1 MSHFQDEIHAQPEAL
16 QGVIANPRIAEV
28 AAKLQN
34 RTIPMI
40 VTVARGSSD
49 HALTFFSYLAGQY
62 LGLPVASLPP
72 SLLTVYGS
80 RMKVSG
86 ALAVGVSQ
94 SGESSDVVE
103 SLHQLK
109 QAGALSLAITNQAG
123 SALETLAEH
132 ALYLGAGREQAVA
145 ATKTFSGQMMA
156 LALLVAHWSQDTA
169 LLRALE
175 SVPKLLRQLLA
186 EQAPIER
193 AALRLTHAEQ
203 VYVLGRGLS
212 FGPALEI
219 ALKLKETSY
228 LHAQAYSS
236 AEFQH
241 GPIASVDPKDPI
253 VLIASSDGTLASNL
267 QVAERLHAIGADL
280 TVISGAAALV
290 SEANAPIALPAG
302 LNPASEAF
310 LQVLA
315 GQLLALHLTRS
326 KGLDPDQPR
335 HLRKVT
341 QTM

>member
-1 MSHFQDEIHAQPEAL
+1 MSHFKDEINAQPEL
-16 QGVIANPRIAEV
+16 MQGIIGSPRIAQV
-28 AAKLQN
+28 AALL
-34 RTIPMI
+34 RHRAIPMI

-49 HALTFFSYLAGQY
+49 NAVTFFSYLAGQY
-62 LGLPVASLPP
+62 LGLPVVSLPP

-86 ALAVGVSQ
+86 TLAIGVSQ

-103 SLHQLK
+103 SLRQLK
-109 QAGALSLAITNQAG
+109 QADALSLAITNQAG
-123 SALETLAEH
+123 SALETLADH
-132 ALYLGAGREQAVA
+132 ALYLGAGRERAVA
-145 ATKTFSGQMMA
+145 ATKTFSSQMMA
-156 LALLVAHWSQDTA
+156 LALLVAHWSQDTD
-169 LLRALE
+169 LLHALE
-175 SVPKLLRQLLA
+175 AVPTLLRQVL
-186 EQAPIER
+186 EAPIER

-212 FGPALEI
+212 FGPAQEI

-253 VLIASSDGTLASNL
+253 VLIASDDGTLASNL
-267 QVAERLHAIGADL
+267 AVAESLHAIGADL
-280 TVISGAAALV
+280 TVISGADALV
-290 SEANAPIALPAG
+290 SQANAAIALPAG
-302 LNPASEAF
+302 LHPASEAF

>member
-1 MSHFQDEIHAQPEAL
+1 MSHFQDEIHAQPEIL
-16 QGVIANPRIAEV
+16 QGVIANPRIKEV
-28 AAKLQN
+28 AAEL
-34 RTIPMI
+34 RGRAVPLI

-49 HALTFFSYLAGQY
+49 NAVTYFSYLAGQY

-80 RMKVSG
+80 RMKVAG
-86 ALAVGVSQ
+86 ALAIGVSQ

-103 SLHQLK
+103 SLRQLK
-109 QAGALSLAITNQAG
+109 QAGALSLAITNRAG
-123 SALETLAEH
+123 SALETLADH
-132 ALYLGAGREQAVA
+132 ALYLGAGLEQAVA
-145 ATKTFSGQMMA
+145 ATKTFSSQMMA
-156 LALLVAHWSQDTA
+156 LALLVAHWSQDQSLLQA
-169 LLRALE
+169 LKA
-175 SVPKLLRQLLA
+175 VPTLLRQVL
-186 EQAPIER
+186 EAPIER

-203 VYVLGRGLS
+203 IYVLGRGIS
-212 FGPALEI
+212 FGPAQEI

-253 VLIASSDGTLASNL
+253 VLIASDDGTLASNL
-267 QVAERLHAIGADL
+267 AVAERLHDIGADL

-290 SEANAPIALPAG
+290 SEANAPMVLPAG
-302 LNPASEAF
+302 LHPASEAF
-310 LQVLA
+310 LQVFA
-315 GQLLALHLTRS
+315 GQLLALYLTRS
-326 KGLDPDQPR
+326 KGLDPDRPR